1 MGKINQLSF
10 AVANLIA
17 AGEVVDRPAS
27 VVKELLENSIDAGA
41 DNITVEIARGGVSLI
56 RICDNGCGIGKED
69 LPLAIKR
76 HATSK
81 ISEAS
86 DLDSILTLGF
96 RGEAL
101 AAISAVS
108 DVKIIS
114 KTKDSEFGHLLTS
127 SAGGEVD
134 VCEVGCADGTTVIV
148 ENIFANVPARRK
160 FLKKDVTEAIAVTA
174 VVEKIALSRPDI
186 AFTYIIDGQ
195 RRFST
200 AGDGRVK
207 NAVYAVLGRDFAGR
221 LVEVNSTYEGITIRG
236 FVGRSD
242 NCRANRNMQNFFIN
256 GRYVKSKTATA
267 AIEQAYSSYIAEGKF
282 PVCVLFIE
290 ISPSTVDVNVH
301 PAKLEVKFSNE
312 KAVFESVY
320 YSVRSALENHTQKST
335 FELPKTE
342 NKKNV
347 AYQTYSYNNSRPTE
361 RITVNSPTLRP
372 FTNSFAAMPDRTITR
387 ERTTTLLDHPGS
399 FMLKRS
405 DRVANLTPD
414 TANKI
419 FDRENNSATI
429 DDTAH
434 TTEKTIDTTP
444 HNVESSELFVEV
456 ASQLKEEMVIEK
468 LPDTVEDVKCDT
480 SNPIDVIE
488 PYTPEPYRIIG
499 ICFNT
504 YILVEQ
510 NGKLLIIDKHA
521 AHERIIFEQLKANL
535 KKVTQAS
542 QMLLLPLEIRLSGE
556 ECTAAVEY
564 REEILSTG
572 FDFSLDMEEMIAKI
586 DAIPDM
592 LGIAVAQDL
601 FVSMLSDL
609 NIVGA
614 SAEVTRDAIYEK
626 ALYQSA
632 CKAAVKGGRQD
643 SDENI
648 AWICDTLMS
657 IPDIKVCPH
666 GRPVLTELDK
676 KYIDRQFERIK

>member
-56 RICDNGCGIGKED
+56 RICDNGCGMSDAD
-69 LPLAIKR
+69 LPLALKR

-81 ISEAS
+81 ISCAE

-114 KTKDSEFGHLLTS
+114 KTKESELGHLLTS
-127 SAGGEVD
+127 PAGGEVE

-148 ENIFANVPARRK
+148 ENLFSNVPARRK

-186 AFTYIIDGQ
+186 SFTYIIDGQ

-200 AGDGRVK
+200 AGDNKIK
-207 NAVYAVLGRDFAGR
+207 NAIYAVLGRDFANR
-221 LVEVNSTYEGITIRG
+221 LVEVNSSYEGIGIRG

-256 GRYVKSKTATA
+256 GRFVKSKTATA

-282 PVCVLFIE
+282 PVCVLFIDLAPA
-290 ISPSTVDVNVH
+290 SVDVNVH

-320 YSVRSALENHTQKST
+320 YSVRTALENHTQKSE
-335 FELPKTE
+335 FELPKNE
-342 NKKNV
+342 NRSDRV
-347 AYQTYSYNNSRPTE
+347 TYQTYSYNNTRPTE
-361 RITVNSPTLRP
+361 RISASTPTLRP
-372 FTNSFAAMPDRTITR
+372 ATNAFAPMT
-387 ERTTTLLDHPGS
+387 ERKVEQERRTTLLDHPGS
-399 FMLKRS
+399 FLLKSTKRDTPPERS
-405 DRVANLTPD
+405 PSSMTRQVEEREETSGNEVTASRLFSDLSNIVRQDVVAP
-414 TANKI
+414 AP
-419 FDRENNSATI
+419 AV
-429 DDTAH
+429 
-434 TTEKTIDTTP
+434 
-444 HNVESSELFVEV
+444 VETVSESIEQLSDSVSVTV
-456 ASQLKEEMVIEK
+456 AEEHI
-468 LPDTVEDVKCDT
+468 
-480 SNPIDVIE
+480 
-488 PYTPEPYRIIG
+488 PEPYRIIG
-499 ICFNT
+499 VCFNT

-510 NGKLLIIDKHA
+510 SGKLLLIDKHA
-521 AHERIIFEQLKANL
+521 AHERIIFEQLKSNL
-535 KKVTQAS
+535 RRITHAS
-542 QMLLLPLEIRLSGE
+542 QMMLLPIEVRLSSE
-556 ECTAAVEY
+556 ECTAAIEY
-564 REEILSTG
+564 TAEIVNTG
-572 FDFSLDMEEMIAKI
+572 FEFSLDTEKMTARI

-592 LGIAVAQDL
+592 LSIGAAQDL
-601 FVSMLSDL
+601 FVSMLSD
-609 NIVGA
+609 ISSVGA
-614 SAEVTRDAIYEK
+614 SADLARDAIYER

-632 CKAAVKGGRQD
+632 CKAAVKGGRAD

-648 AWICDTLMS
+648 AWICDTLMK

-676 KYIDRQFERIK
+676 RYIDRQFERIK